1 MPTVEWT
8 RDAYGPAASSRFF
21 KRINESEITDAEL
34 GNLLKEALK
43 ERRSEFKNCRYCKK
57 SFPPEHGHSEDVR
70 MDAQRSI

>member
-1 MPTVEWT
+1 MAGDYQK
-8 RDAYGPAASSRFF
+8 RHQGFF
-21 KRINESEITDAEL
+21 ISEITDAEL